1 MILFKVILI
10 LMFSSLVLYIVIGMT
25 KRAMYNYKYRT
36 TKGLYICKTCKKI
49 PTQLF
54 YNSTWWGVEYKCGT
68 CSSKNLRGPTGFDR

>member
-25 KRAMYNYKYRT
+25 KRAMYNYK
-36 TKGLYICKTCKKI
+36 
-49 PTQLF
+49 
-54 YNSTWWGVEYKCGT
+54 CGT